1 MRKELRMGMRLWVV
15 CRLNYQPL
23 ICQSQHSPR
32 LITWS
37 LPECGKEIAAC
48 QQTFTFSRAAQIAA
62 LLKVAINLVGL
73 SFVRSGVTWQNC
85 AVRFQLSISSTL
97 AKRFVIT
104 WGGNLRARTRTN
116 YQGPLLFSFDHRLP
130 QK

>member
-1 MRKELRMGMRLWVV
+1 MRIGMRLWVI
-15 CRLNYQPL
+15 CWLNYQPL
-23 ICQSQHSPR
+23 ICQSQHSPG

-73 SFVRSGVTWQNC
+73 SFVRSGVTW
-85 AVRFQLSISSTL
+85 
-97 AKRFVIT
+97 
-104 WGGNLRARTRTN
+104 
-116 YQGPLLFSFDHRLP
+116 
-130 QK
+130 